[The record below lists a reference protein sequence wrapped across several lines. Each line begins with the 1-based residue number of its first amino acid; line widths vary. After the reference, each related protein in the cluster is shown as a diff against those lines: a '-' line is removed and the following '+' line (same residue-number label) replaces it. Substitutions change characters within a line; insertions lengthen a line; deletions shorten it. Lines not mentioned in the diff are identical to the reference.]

1 MKREGVRIIEADGTV
16 TFENGVTGIRFDL
29 KKGTWSAGSVEK
41 NRF

>member
-29 KKGTWSAGSVEK
+29 KKGHGAPESVEK

>member
-16 TFENGVTGIRFDL
+16 TFENG
-29 KKGTWSAGSVEK
+29 APESVEK